1 MSGATSSTCQSG
13 GGVLKK
19 HTRLEGAVAGLI
31 KRWTQQTPLT
41 EQRVPTWDRTR
52 RNRDGSQRMERAILD
67 IEYTD
72 VGLRRWIDVTIRHP
86 AAGTPSEVDRA
97 ARRGGEA
104 ARRGEREKHLRY
116 PGDALTA
123 FAVETFGRVG
133 TEARQWLR
141 RLTLQL
147 PEDQQVAE
155 LTRAYKVISCA
166 VQAELAEQLR
176 RASALK

>member
-1 MSGATSSTCQSG
+1 M
-13 GGVLKK
+13 LKK
-19 HTRLEGAVAGLI
+19 HTRLEGAVAGLV

-52 RNRDGSQRMERAILD
+52 RNRDGTQRTERAIPD

-72 VGLRRWIDVTIRHP
+72 GGLRRWIDVTIRHP
-86 AAGTPSEVDRA
+86 TAGTPSDVDRA

-104 ARRGEREKHLRY
+104 ARRGEREKHSRY
-116 PGDALTA
+116 PGDCLTA

-141 RLTLQL
+141 RLALAL

-155 LTRAYKVISCA
+155 LTRAYKVVSCA

-176 RASALK
+176 AASGLK